1 MKASSRWPGFSH
13 IFFANDLLL
22 FAKAN
27 AKNYEAI
34 TMALRSFCDMVGQ
47 KVNRTKPKKFFSPNA
62 SVQMKLDICQQLD
75 IQATSNLGR
84 YLGFPILH
92 KGSNGNAYNFVI
104 ERV

>member
-22 FAKAN
+22 FAKAK

-34 TMALRSFCDMVGQ
+34 TMALGSFCDMVGQ
-47 KVNRTKPKKFFSPNA
+47 KVNRTKPKKIFSLNA

-75 IQATSNLGR
+75 IQTTSNLG
-84 YLGFPILH
+84 
-92 KGSNGNAYNFVI
+92 
-104 ERV
+104 